1 MDRMTDEYADDV
13 TFRTMREGDIV
24 EEAGGCFDGANEPER
39 ISLVLDMSSS
49 LDSLGLLGGRDAI
62 REWVARL
69 SVLVEDDAAWT

>member
-1 MDRMTDEYADDV
+1 
-13 TFRTMREGDIV
+13 
-24 EEAGGCFDGANEPER
+24 
-39 ISLVLDMSSS
+39 MSSS